1 MFSSMEVTWS
11 FTSMTLSVK
20 FSEPNLICRK
30 PLNLGIQRMVGSVK
44 EGQTYVLHSQV
55 RTLWAVLERFGGA
68 EARSIISLNPEMG
81 VAGEEVELA
90 LKL

>member
-1 MFSSMEVTWS
+1 MEVTWS

-20 FSEPNLICRK
+20 FSEPNLICRTLS
-30 PLNLGIQRMVGSVK
+30 LNLGIQRMVGSAK
-44 EGQTYVLHSQV
+44 EGQTYVLHSQI
-55 RTLWAVLERFGGA
+55 RTLWAILERFGGA